1 MATFHDPTAH
11 AAAAH
16 DALRGLAHATRDVD
30 DPREI
35 YDVLG
40 LLSTA
45 VASLEQSL
53 HQLGDFHDRPAR
65 NGAWLNGDE
74 RAGRAASHQ
83 VSWELHRAAEIMKQ
97 VSTSLDHAHEVEA
110 TITYDHR
117 DFPQLPTSTRTT
129 ASPGLSL

>member
-1 MATFHDPTAH
+1 MVAFHDPTAH

-53 HQLGDFHDRPAR
+53 HQLGDSMTGQRGTARGSTVTSERGEPPRARFRGSCIARPR
-65 NGAWLNGDE
+65 
-74 RAGRAASHQ
+74 S
-83 VSWELHRAAEIMKQ
+83 
-97 VSTSLDHAHEVEA
+97 
-110 TITYDHR
+110 
-117 DFPQLPTSTRTT
+117 
-129 ASPGLSL
+129 